1 MVPEFY
7 MAACPYSLQIKPQ
20 NPLHRSRVFK
30 TPSAAF
36 TANAPS
42 MSKSVKTRIVIKTS
56 SVQGISQESLTSDF
70 QHAT

>member
-7 MAACPYSLQIKPQ
+7 NACPYSLQIKPQ
-20 NPLHRSRVFK
+20 NPLHRSRAFK

-36 TANAPS
+36 TANAS